1 MMNPDSLHLRY
12 DEGADVLY
20 VMTPRYGPA
29 YGEEDGPGLV
39 WRYLDADHSL
49 VGLTILDYEAYWRPR
64 LDELVAMMADRFQI
78 PASAARKALE
88 QGPHK
93 KSA

>member
-1 MMNPDSLHLRY
+1 MKADLLHLRY

-39 WRYLDADHSL
+39 WRYLNTDNSL
-49 VGLTILDYEAYWRPR
+49 VGLTIMDYESYWRPR
-64 LDELVAMMADRFQI
+64 IGELAKVMSERFHLTTNVARE
-78 PASAARKALE
+78 AL
-88 QGPHK
+88 QRIDHRRR
-93 KSA
+93 A